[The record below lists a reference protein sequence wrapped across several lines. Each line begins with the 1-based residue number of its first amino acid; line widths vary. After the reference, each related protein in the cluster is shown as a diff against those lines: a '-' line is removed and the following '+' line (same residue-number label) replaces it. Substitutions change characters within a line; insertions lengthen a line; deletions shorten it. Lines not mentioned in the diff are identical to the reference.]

1 MDIIWTRA
9 YARIII
15 YNRIDVKG
23 RSVVAGEPKFSHITV
38 TPDDEDD
45 VVIQAGARPARPADP
60 APASPCEEEPAPEP
74 EPAAANG
81 SSTDEDARPK
91 REKAGNEGYRET
103 TMDDLKAA
111 PMPLAQKVVL
121 ALAAVGVV
129 AIVAWY
135 LFLR

>member
-1 MDIIWTRA
+1 MNSLPLSADIAVGTQEL
-9 YARIII
+9 
-15 YNRIDVKG
+15 
-23 RSVVAGEPKFSHITV
+23 VVV
-38 TPDDEDD
+38 
-45 VVIQAGARPARPADP
+45 
-60 APASPCEEEPAPEP
+60 EPAPEP

-111 PMPLAQKVVL
+111 PMPLAQNVVL
-121 ALAAVGVV
+121 ALAALGVV

>member
-1 MDIIWTRA
+1 MPNKLLPMLLLRP
-9 YARIII
+9 
-15 YNRIDVKG
+15 
-23 RSVVAGEPKFSHITV
+23 GELRQG
-38 TPDDEDD
+38 EW
-45 VVIQAGARPARPADP
+45 
-60 APASPCEEEPAPEP
+60 PEINLAAATWAV
-74 EPAAANG
+74 PAA
-81 SSTDEDARPK
+81 RMK

>member
-1 MDIIWTRA
+1 M
-9 YARIII
+9 
-15 YNRIDVKG
+15 
-23 RSVVAGEPKFSHITV
+23 VAGEPKFSHITV

-45 VVIQAGARPARPADP
+45 VVIQARARPTRPADP

>member
-1 MDIIWTRA
+1 M
-9 YARIII
+9 
-15 YNRIDVKG
+15 
-23 RSVVAGEPKFSHITV
+23 VAGEPKFSHITV

-45 VVIQAGARPARPADP
+45 VVIQAGARPPRPADP

>member
-1 MDIIWTRA
+1 MA
-9 YARIII
+9 
-15 YNRIDVKG
+15 
-23 RSVVAGEPKFSHITV
+23 AGESKFSHITV

-45 VVIQAGARPARPADP
+45 IVIQAGARPARFADP
-60 APASPCEEEPAPEP
+60 APASPREEEPAS

-81 SSTDEDARPK
+81 SSTDEGAQPK
-91 REKAGNEGYRET
+91 REKAENEGYRET

-111 PMPLAQKVVL
+111 PMPLAQKIVL
-121 ALAAVGVV
+121 ALAAMGVV

>member
-1 MDIIWTRA
+1 M
-9 YARIII
+9 
-15 YNRIDVKG
+15 
-23 RSVVAGEPKFSHITV
+23 VAGEPKFSHITV

-45 VVIQAGARPARPADP
+45 VVIQAGARPTRPADP
-60 APASPCEEEPAPEP
+60 APASPCEE
-74 EPAAANG
+74 
-81 SSTDEDARPK
+81 
-91 REKAGNEGYRET
+91 EKAGNEGYRET

>member
-38 TPDDEDD
+38 TPD
-45 VVIQAGARPARPADP
+45 
-60 APASPCEEEPAPEP
+60 
-74 EPAAANG
+74 
-81 SSTDEDARPK
+81 DEDARPK

>member
-1 MDIIWTRA
+1 M
-9 YARIII
+9 
-15 YNRIDVKG
+15 
-23 RSVVAGEPKFSHITV
+23 
-38 TPDDEDD
+38 
-45 VVIQAGARPARPADP
+45 
-60 APASPCEEEPAPEP
+60 
-74 EPAAANG
+74 
-81 SSTDEDARPK
+81 
-91 REKAGNEGYRET
+91 NEGYRET

>member
-1 MDIIWTRA
+1 M
-9 YARIII
+9 
-15 YNRIDVKG
+15 
-23 RSVVAGEPKFSHITV
+23 VAGEPKSSHITV

-45 VVIQAGARPARPADP
+45 VVIQAGARPTRPADP

-81 SSTDEDARPK
+81 ASTDEDARPK
-91 REKAGNEGYRET
+91 REKAVNEGYRET

>member
-1 MDIIWTRA
+1 M
-9 YARIII
+9 
-15 YNRIDVKG
+15 
-23 RSVVAGEPKFSHITV
+23 VAGEPKFSHITV

-45 VVIQAGARPARPADP
+45 VVIQAGARPTRPADP
-60 APASPCEEEPAPEP
+60 APASPCEEEPA
-74 EPAAANG
+74 PAAANG

-91 REKAGNEGYRET
+91 REKAVNEGYRET

>member
-9 YARIII
+9 YAPIIN
-15 YNRIDVKG
+15 YNCCIVKG
-23 RSVVAGEPKFSHITV
+23 RSVAAGEPKFSHITV

-45 VVIQAGARPARPADP
+45 VVIQAGARPTRPADP

>member
-1 MDIIWTRA
+1 M
-9 YARIII
+9 
-15 YNRIDVKG
+15 
-23 RSVVAGEPKFSHITV
+23 VAGEPKFSHITV

-45 VVIQAGARPARPADP
+45 VVIQARPADP

-91 REKAGNEGYRET
+91 REKAVNEGYRET

>member
-1 MDIIWTRA
+1 M
-9 YARIII
+9 
-15 YNRIDVKG
+15 
-23 RSVVAGEPKFSHITV
+23 VAGEPKFSHITV
-38 TPDDEDD
+38 TPDD
-45 VVIQAGARPARPADP
+45 
-60 APASPCEEEPAPEP
+60 
-74 EPAAANG
+74 AAANG